1 MDRAEVCSRFL
12 EAVPYT
18 LYPFQEEA
26 LLAWFEAEGGVLV
39 SAPTGMGKT
48 LIAEAAIFE
57 ALHTRQRMT
66 ILVVTHDMTIARRTQ
81 RALVMKDGRIV
92 REDIIGKPFEEDLK
106 VFKQSGLGRAL
117 RGVDTTAVSLVGE
130 FLTPGDQAVLVRILG
145 RVPG

>member
-26 LLAWFEAEGGVLV
+26 LLAWFEALGGVLV

-57 ALHTRQRMT
+57 ALHTQQRLYYTTPLIALTDQKFREFQDRAEGWGLKQQVGLITGNRKENPDAVARCVAEILLNHLIAGEPPMDDGQRRRGRFTTSMT
-66 ILVVTHDMTIARRTQ
+66 
-81 RALVMKDGRIV
+81 
-92 REDIIGKPFEEDLK
+92 
-106 VFKQSGLGRAL
+106 
-117 RGVDTTAVSLVGE
+117 
-130 FLTPGDQAVLVRILG
+130 
-145 RVPG
+145 